1 MTVLYLIQL
10 LNSYWSSL
18 GLRPESK
25 CDFAVIHN
33 TLAFGAATLCCLF
46 LWLWHAPKRPP
57 SKYHVQVLSTHMQS
71 KCDVCFYSRKT
82 SWTFGSVISQMRVGC
97 SRPAPIPSLLRN
109 AYSPRCLVLTG
120 NKFYIGAFCNKVLP
134 KFDPTAGLSDSTR
147 SPSP

>member
-1 MTVLYLIQL
+1 MLHGCALLDTVTKQL
-10 LNSYWSSL
+10 LVQL
-18 GLRPESK
+18 GAK

-46 LWLWHAPKRPP
+46 LWLWHVPKRPP

-71 KCDVCFYSRKT
+71 KCDVCFFSRKT

-97 SRPAPIPSLLRN
+97 SRPAPILILLRN